1 MEYLLSTDCLT
12 KKFKRQT
19 AIDNISLH
27 IRQGE
32 IYGLI
37 GKNGAG
43 KTTFLKMISG
53 LSKPASGDITFFGYH
68 GAERNKVISRIGVLI
83 EAPGLYPD
91 MSAYDNLK
99 LKCICVGLHR
109 PGYIENILSIVGL
122 ENVGKKKVGHFSL
135 GMKQR
140 LGIGMALVGEPD
152 VLVLDEPINGLD
164 PEGIAEVRETL
175 LRLNKE
181 KGLTIIISSHILEEL
196 SKIATNYAII
206 DKGQLVKEL
215 SREEL
220 EATCREHI
228 EIKMDHP
235 DLALPVLDALG
246 FKDYRVADENTIHI
260 FERLN
265 ESGKITME
273 LSRKNIYIHSI
284 SVTNESIEDYFLRL
298 IGGVDHA

>member
-1 MEYLLSTDCLT
+1 MFAPERGLVFGLAVFQHHGPELLVGGEVLYQHRHVPKTM
-12 KKFKRQT
+12 F
-19 AIDNISLH
+19 H
-27 IRQGE
+27 IFEGR
-32 IYGLI
+32 
-37 GKNGAG
+37 
-43 KTTFLKMISG
+43 
-53 LSKPASGDITFFGYH
+53 
-68 GAERNKVISRIGVLI
+68 SRLVVGRADLRDLAFQLGILI

-109 PGYIENILSIVGL
+109 PGYIENILNIVGL
-122 ENVGKKKVGHFSL
+122 GNVGKKKVGHFSL

-228 EIKMDHP
+228 EIKMEHP

-298 IGGVDHA
+298 TGGVDHA

>member
-1 MEYLLSTDCLT
+1 MNNLLKMEKYQLSH
-12 KKFKRQT
+12 
-19 AIDNISLH
+19 NIF
-27 IRQGE
+27 
-32 IYGLI
+32 YWCGLI
-37 GKNGAG
+37 GI
-43 KTTFLKMISG
+43 FLIG
-53 LSKPASGDITFFGYH
+53 FFT
-68 GAERNKVISRIGVLI
+68 A
-83 EAPGLYPD
+83 D
-91 MSAYDNLK
+91 
-99 LKCICVGLHR
+99 ICVGLHR
-109 PGYIENILSIVGL
+109 PGYIENILNIVGL
-122 ENVGKKKVGHFSL
+122 GNVGKKKVGHFSL

-228 EIKMDHP
+228 EIKMEHP

-246 FKDYRVADENTIHI
+246 FNDNNMP
-260 FERLN
+260 L
-265 ESGKITME
+265 
-273 LSRKNIYIHSI
+273 LSLTAFS
-284 SVTNESIEDYFLRL
+284 L
-298 IGGVDHA
+298 

>member
-53 LSKPASGDITFFGYH
+53 LSKPTSGDITFFGYH

-109 PGYIENILSIVGL
+109 PGYIENILNIVGL
-122 ENVGKKKVGHFSL
+122 GNVGKKKVGHFSL

-228 EIKMDHP
+228 EIKMEHP

-273 LSRKNIYIHSI
+273 LSRKN
-284 SVTNESIEDYFLRL
+284 
-298 IGGVDHA
+298 